1 MSQAGISGGGGEGVG
16 RGGGPQNYF
25 CYHCERT
32 VTITPLPNS
41 ELVCPNCNDTFL
53 EEAETAPPTNPSN
66 NNPFGFP
73 GADAFPFGFGGGGG
87 GGGVGGEGLV
97 FSTASSGGGIAL
109 DDLSSLF
116 GGMAAGRSPNQF
128 HPLLFLQNYLQTMRA
143 SGANIQLVF
152 ENSGGGGV
160 PGNLGDYFVGPGL
173 EQLIQQLM
181 ENDPNRYGTPPAAK
195 SAVEGLPDIKITQ
208 EMLASDSSQ
217 CAVCK
222 DSFELDEEAKQMP
235 CKHIYHKDCIMP
247 WLELHNSCPVCRY
260 ELPTDDPDYENRRNS
275 QQQTRNNNNS
285 FGLGI
290 GGLGGGGN
298 QENPQTPRTVERR
311 FRVSLPWLFGGFG
324 SPAETS
330 NSGGGTGNNNGGS
343 TGNNNGGNDNN
354 RDDTGHGPNSGS

>member
-1 MSQAGISGGGGEGVG
+1 MSQAGISGGGGEGIG

-73 GADAFPFGFGGGGG
+73 GAD
-87 GGGVGGEGLV
+87 
-97 FSTASSGGGIAL
+97 
-109 DDLSSLF
+109 
-116 GGMAAGRSPNQF
+116 
-128 HPLLFLQNYLQTMRA
+128 
-143 SGANIQLVF
+143 
-152 ENSGGGGV
+152 SGGGGV